1 MKTKIILALVLTFAF
16 GGLMSAQAQPARQQ
30 QTIQINKQK
39 KFSRSDLTIRFVEV
53 VEDSR
58 CPENARCVWAGNAKI
73 KIEVKSKGAASQTI
87 ELNTNGNDKSARYN
101 GLLIELI
108 DVSPAK
114 KTNAPIKKNAY
125 VATIAVS
132 RLTR

>member
-30 QTIQINKQK
+30 QKIQINKQK